1 MVEVTEANAREAG
14 AAAARLLRDPYL
26 AETLDEMVSAA
37 TQTAIFSEDAE
48 ARESARCD
56 VLAIF
61 RLRTNLQATMDNWQT
76 AAQTLL
82 RAKAHE

>member
-14 AAAARLLRDPYL
+14 SAAARLLRDPYL
-26 AETLDEMVSAA
+26 AETLDEMVAGA
-37 TQTAIFSEDAE
+37 TKTAIFDDDAE
-48 ARESARCD
+48 VREQARCD

-61 RLRTNLQATMDNWQT
+61 RLRTTLQATMDNWQS